1 MLSPNDFKET
11 KLEAD
16 RKLYV
21 AKNSGKNKYIL

>member
-1 MLSPNDFKET
+1 MLSPNDFKEA

-21 AKNSGKNKYIL
+21 AKNGGKNKYVS